1 MATLPVS
8 VDEIIAKWGPH
19 KHYMTKESARARASQ
34 TADEFVKTHCCFC
47 GLQCGIKLKVKD
59 KKVVGFEPWREFPF
73 NEGRLCPKGVQRYMQ
88 DNHPDHLCTGVTSRL
103 VIPCALEC
111 SAPDTITPAATNQI
125 GRAHV

>member
-47 GLQCGIKLKVKD
+47 GLAKSK
-59 KKVVGFEPWREFPF
+59 R
-73 NEGRLCPKGVQRYMQ
+73 
-88 DNHPDHLCTGVTSRL
+88 
-103 VIPCALEC
+103 
-111 SAPDTITPAATNQI
+111 
-125 GRAHV
+125 

>member
-59 KKVVGFEPWREFPF
+59 KKVFAQKGF
-73 NEGRLCPKGVQRYMQ
+73 N
-88 DNHPDHLCTGVTSRL
+88 
-103 VIPCALEC
+103 VICK
-111 SAPDTITPAATNQI
+111 ITTPTAYCNLLNA
-125 GRAHV
+125 

>member
-59 KKVVGFEPWREFPF
+59 KKVVGPVACLSLFTSAAVIFAIFINVYPLPSPPPRG
-73 NEGRLCPKGVQRYMQ
+73 GR
-88 DNHPDHLCTGVTSRL
+88 SR
-103 VIPCALEC
+103 
-111 SAPDTITPAATNQI
+111 
-125 GRAHV
+125 

>member
-59 KKVVGFEPWREFPF
+59 KKVVGFEPWVAFAQKGF
-73 NEGRLCPKGVQRYMQ
+73 N
-88 DNHPDHLCTGVTSRL
+88 
-103 VIPCALEC
+103 VICK
-111 SAPDTITPAATNQI
+111 TTTPTAYCNLSNA
-125 GRAHV
+125 